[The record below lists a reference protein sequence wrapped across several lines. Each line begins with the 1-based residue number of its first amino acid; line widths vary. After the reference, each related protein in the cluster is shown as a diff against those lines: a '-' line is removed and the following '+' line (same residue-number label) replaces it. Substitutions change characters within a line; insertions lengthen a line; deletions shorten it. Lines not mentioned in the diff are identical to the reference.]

1 MVLEAYTKAE
11 PEIIQFELKI
21 QHNFHNLWETVTAVL
36 LTQDNTVSNFLFA
49 QARVGESVVKP
60 EIVLFN

>member
-21 QHNFHNLWETVTAVL
+21 QHNFHNLWETVTAEL
-36 LTQDNTVSNFLFA
+36 LTQNNTESNFLFA
-49 QARVGESVVKP
+49 QARVGKLLWSLK
-60 EIVLFN
+60 L